1 MSVPIL
7 HKVYSFMNKLGF
19 IDKIPSNLD
28 EISKDLYLLND
39 IHHYVYHIVSNN
51 TINNKEKIRH
61 LNDLGI
67 FTDDNI
73 NYIIENKKKIIE
85 PIEAI
90 LKKRWSNK
98 VTIKSG
104 GFKSR
109 HPSPNIE
116 ITDWVFFPLWSIEN
130 APIIGPFA
138 GIPLD
143 FISITLANMD
153 MVVDNMTKVV
163 ESMRDPLLQ
172 SAMSAFT
179 VGTAGVGA
187 AITPFIIPAVNN
199 ILDLFVHMTAHSI
212 DMINM
217 FFNISRKN
225 FGLAYLLLME
235 IIPPLNVLIDKI
247 INYVVIYNR
256 SIKRNI
262 KFVDMLIDY
271 IDIYEETVKTLLYP
285 QAALYKTIQP
295 YKGRLHGL
303 IENIDKLPVEKIPLA
318 ANFATALKY
327 KITDMLKK
335 IELKLNEFKPK
346 NKANKQKA

>member
-1 MSVPIL
+1 
-7 HKVYSFMNKLGF
+7 
-19 IDKIPSNLD
+19 
-28 EISKDLYLLND
+28 
-39 IHHYVYHIVSNN
+39 
-51 TINNKEKIRH
+51 
-61 LNDLGI
+61 
-67 FTDDNI
+67 
-73 NYIIENKKKIIE
+73 
-85 PIEAI
+85 
-90 LKKRWSNK
+90 
-98 VTIKSG
+98 
-104 GFKSR
+104 
-109 HPSPNIE
+109 
-116 ITDWVFFPLWSIEN
+116 
-130 APIIGPFA
+130 
-138 GIPLD
+138 
-143 FISITLANMD
+143 
-153 MVVDNMTKVV
+153 
-163 ESMRDPLLQ
+163 
-172 SAMSAFT
+172 MSAFT

-335 IELKLNEFKPK
+335 IELKLNELKPK

>member
-19 IDKIPSNLD
+19 IDTIPSNLD

-39 IHHYVYHIVSNN
+39 IHHYVYLIVSNN

-109 HPSPNIE
+109 HPSPEIE

-187 AITPFIIPAVNN
+187 AVTPFIIPAVNN
-199 ILDLFVHMTAHSI
+199 VLDLFVHMTAHSI

-235 IIPPLNVLIDKI
+235 IIPPLNVVIDKL
-247 INYVVIYNR
+247 INYIVIFNR

-285 QAALYKTIQP
+285 QAALYKNIEP

-303 IENIDKLPVEKIPLA
+303 IENIDKLPVEKIPIVS
-318 ANFATALKY
+318 NFATSLKY

-335 IELKLNEFKPK
+335 IELKINEFKPK
-346 NKANKQKA
+346 KKENKQKG

>member
-7 HKVYSFMNKLGF
+7 HKVYKFMNKVGF
-19 IDKIPSNLD
+19 IDKIPSNLH

-39 IHHYVYHIVSNN
+39 IHHYVYLTVSNN
-51 TINNKEKIRH
+51 ILTDKEKTIH
-61 LNDLGI
+61 LKDLNI
-67 FTDDNI
+67 FTDKNI
-73 NYIIENKKKIIE
+73 NYILKNKKKIIE

-109 HPSPNIE
+109 HPSPD
-116 ITDWVFFPLWSIEN
+116 ITISDWVFFPLWSIEN

-138 GIPLD
+138 SIPLD

-153 MVVDNMTKVV
+153 MVVDNMTRIA
-163 ESMRDPLLQ
+163 ESVRDPVLQ
-172 SAMSAFT
+172 SAMSVFT

-187 AITPFIIPAVNN
+187 AMTPFIIPAVNN
-199 ILDLFVHMTAHSI
+199 LLDLFVHMTAHSI

-225 FGLAYLLLME
+225 FGLSYLLLME
-235 IIPPLNVLIDKI
+235 IVPPLNVVIDKL

-262 KFVDMLIDY
+262 KFIDMFIDY
-271 IDIYEETVKTLLYP
+271 IDIYEETIKTLLYP
-285 QAALYKTIQP
+285 QAAIYKNIEP
-295 YKGRLHGL
+295 YKDKINGL
-303 IENIDKLPVEKIPLA
+303 IDNINNIPVDKIPIGSQF
-318 ANFATALKY
+318 ANNLKLTLTG
-327 KITDMLKK
+327 ILKK
-335 IELKLNEFKPK
+335 IELKINDFKPK
-346 NKANKQKA
+346 EKAIKKKT